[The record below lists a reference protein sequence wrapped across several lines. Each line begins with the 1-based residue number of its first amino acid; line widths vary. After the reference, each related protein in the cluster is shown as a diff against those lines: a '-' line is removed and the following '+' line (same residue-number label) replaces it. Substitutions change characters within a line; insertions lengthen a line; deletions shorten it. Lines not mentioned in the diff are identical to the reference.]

1 MDTIESLNV
10 DCAKLLFHI
19 NNKNNNRGMSIDNS
33 RLERN
38 FFFSIFVLDRSSE
51 IYSRDFFCPEKL

>member
-10 DCAKLLFHI
+10 DCSKLLFHI

-38 FFFSIFVLDRSSE
+38 FFFQFSS
-51 IYSRDFFCPEKL
+51 